1 MFNRTAAVFVEFELL
16 YYRAWIREVTLLQYG
31 KSSVKTYILDLLT
44 PIIMCGRSLQA
55 TLLLSDIYIVIIIII
70 IDPLTCTTSYS
81 YYIHYYPFIFYI
93 LLGKKY
99 H

>member
-16 YYRAWIREVTLLQYG
+16 YYRAWIREVTQLQYG
-31 KSSVKTYILDLLT
+31 KSSVKKYILDLLQ

-55 TLLLSDIYIVIIIII
+55 TLLLSDIYIVIIII